1 MIGQE
6 LKSLSHAQNLFTRLL
21 GILGGDKVKEP
32 FEVGKRSLG
41 YFDRRHARALG
52 RRALAP
58 DARAASNQRQLR
70 AQRPFRSKALP
81 LPNVLPRRRSAL

>member
-6 LKSLSHAQNLFTRLL
+6 LQSLSNAQDLFTRLL
-21 GILGGDKVKEP
+21 QILGGDEVKEP
-32 FEVGKRSLG
+32 FEVSERPLG

-58 DARAASNQRQLR
+58 DARAA
-70 AQRPFRSKALP
+70 K
-81 LPNVLPRRRSAL
+81 